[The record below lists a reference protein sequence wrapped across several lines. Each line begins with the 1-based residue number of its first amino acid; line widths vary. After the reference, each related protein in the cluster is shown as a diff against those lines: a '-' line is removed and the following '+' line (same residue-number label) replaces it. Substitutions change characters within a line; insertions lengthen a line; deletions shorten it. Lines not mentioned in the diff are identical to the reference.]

1 MKSVQKNE
9 KYLKKRKNEKFIKK
23 NEQGKNKFQKFQNS
37 LEVS

>member
-1 MKSVQKNE
+1 MRSTW
-9 KYLKKRKNEKFIKK
+9 KKRKNEKFIKK